1 MLDALRGVSCAVRRK
16 SYTPM
21 KDEYQIYI
29 QYQEDELGG
38 KSYHFEILDVA
49 AAKYEQAL
57 HSQGAEAVA
66 SMSKGHREE
75 GDILPGYLSKR
86 SLLGFKGRKMV
97 KL

>member
-1 MLDALRGVSCAVRRK
+1 MLDALRGVACAFQRK
-16 SYTPM
+16 TYTPM

-49 AAKYEQAL
+49 AAKYEQAK
-57 HSQGAEAVA
+57 HNQGAEAVA
-66 SMSKGHREE
+66 SMSRGHREE
-75 GDILPGYLSKR
+75 GDILPGYLSEH
-86 SLLGFKGRKMV
+86 SLLGFKDRKMV